1 MSSSIDSLENVPHG
15 LQTARHGSGYI
26 TQKMLKP
33 EQKTYHLPRLV
44 LDYVEQPAD
53 TLPATAED
61 DRKGRT
67 KAANRFLQPQLARNP
82 VKQSSRYL
90 PQGMRA
96 KPRVGGD
103 SVVLNSRNVR
113 LLNESPHQ

>member
-1 MSSSIDSLENVPHG
+1 MM
-15 LQTARHGSGYI
+15 QTMRHREGDAEAEKREDRVRCACVSVNAE
-26 TQKMLKP
+26 P
-33 EQKTYHLPRLV
+33 V